1 MKLGSLAKHQKRKYS
16 QKTLVEYDQKLQ
28 AHLERIDDQML
39 DRQTRNSTLKN
50 GEFTPR
56 SGTLFEAIYKE
67 LKYRDEREKQSHT
80 FSKMLFRLREN
91 RAKKQLTGVE
101 QNR

>member
-1 MKLGSLAKHQKRKYS
+1 MQLGSLAKYRKRKYS

-28 AHLERIDDQML
+28 SHLERIDDQMF

-67 LKYRDEREKQSHT
+67 LKYKDEREKQSHT
-80 FSKMLFRLREN
+80 FFKMLSRLREN